1 MISRIHSA
9 QVVGLRPH
17 IIDIEVDISKGTN
30 SFSIVGLGDK
40 AIEESKDR
48 ITAAI
53 KNSGLTSTKKG
64 CKKVVVSLAP
74 ADLKKEGPSFDL
86 GIALGYLISSEM
98 IKFETEDKIFLG
110 ELSLDGRIRGIRGA
124 LVITERA
131 KKDGFT
137 EIYLPEENAREAA
150 LVDGIKIYPC
160 KTLLQVVGHLNDYE
174 SNKKPINAIPKTE
187 VKYIER
193 AILGVDFGDV
203 KGQESAKR
211 GLEIAAAGGHNI
223 TLFGPPGT
231 GKTMLAKA
239 FSGILP
245 TLSPE
250 EIIEVTGIHSATGTL
265 EDEMVTTPPFRSP
278 HHTSSYISL
287 VGGGAY
293 PKPGEIT
300 LAHRGVLFLDEFP
313 EFEKRVLE
321 AMRQPL
327 EDRVVSISRAR
338 GSIKFPASFILVAAM
353 NMCPCGNKGLKEK
366 ECICNMASIN
376 KYQRKISGPIMD
388 RIDMWVLVPQIDHR
402 KLSEKES
409 CESESSANI
418 KNRVENA
425 RATQAKRFSGLKV
438 GAKTNSEMSVREM
451 KKYAPLTNKCQ
462 ELLISFANKLE
473 LSARAHH
480 RVIKLA
486 RTIAD
491 LDSREN
497 IEEKHILEAL
507 QYRPKDVF

>member
-9 QVVGLRPH
+9 QVVGLKPH
-17 IIDIEVDISKGTN
+17 VIDIEVDISKGMN

-53 KNSGLTSTKKG
+53 KNSNLAPSGKGSKKII
-64 CKKVVVSLAP
+64 VSLAP
-74 ADLKKEGPSFDL
+74 ADLKKEGPAFDL
-86 GIALGYLISSEM
+86 GIALGYLRSSEVLDFDP
-98 IKFETEDKIFLG
+98 KGKIFLG
-110 ELSLDGRIRGIRGA
+110 ELSLDGKIRGIKGA
-124 LVITERA
+124 LIITEKA
-131 KKDGFT
+131 KRDGFE
-137 EIYLPEENAREAA
+137 EIYLPEENAEEAA
-150 LVDGIKIYPC
+150 LVEGIKIYPC
-160 KTLLQVVGHLNDYE
+160 KNLLQVFKHLNKAE
-174 SNKKPINAIPKTE
+174 EERKSIAHAPKTE
-187 VKYIER
+187 LKNKKETTFNI
-193 AILGVDFGDV
+193 DFGDV

-245 TLSPE
+245 TLRPE
-250 EIIEVTGIHSATGTL
+250 EIIEVTGIHSASGTL
-265 EDEMVTTPPFRSP
+265 EDDIITTPPFRSP

-321 AMRQPL
+321 ALRQPL
-327 EDRVVSISRAR
+327 EDRVVSISRAK

-366 ECICNMASIN
+366 ECICNMSAIN

-388 RIDMWVLVPQIDHR
+388 RIDMWVLVPQIDHN
-402 KLSEKES
+402 KLGEKSDDAVEKSED
-409 CESESSANI
+409 I
-418 KNRVENA
+418 KKRVERA
-425 RATQAKRFSGLKV
+425 REIQTERFKDSDGKI
-438 GAKTNSEMSVREM
+438 KTNSEMGVRDM
-451 KKYAPLTNKCQ
+451 KKYASLGDKCRD
-462 ELLISFANKLE
+462 LLVSYATKLE
-473 LSARAHH
+473 MSARAHH

-491 LDSREN
+491 LDGAEQIS
-497 IEEKHILEAL
+497 EKHILEAL

>member
-1 MISRIHSA
+1 MGIAI
-9 QVVGLRPH
+9 GYLRSYEH
-17 IIDIEVDISKGTN
+17 
-30 SFSIVGLGDK
+30 L
-40 AIEESKDR
+40 
-48 ITAAI
+48 
-53 KNSGLTSTKKG
+53 
-64 CKKVVVSLAP
+64 
-74 ADLKKEGPSFDL
+74 SFDPKGKL
-86 GIALGYLISSEM
+86 
-98 IKFETEDKIFLG
+98 FLG
-110 ELSLDGRIRGIRGA
+110 ELSLDGKIRGIKGA
-124 LVITERA
+124 LIIAEKA
-131 KKDGFT
+131 KRDGFK
-137 EIYLPEENAREAA
+137 ELYLPEENAREAG

-160 KTLLQVVGHLNDYE
+160 KNLLQVFKHLNNSGE
-174 SNKKPINAIPKTE
+174 EKNPIIAVPKTE
-187 VKYIER
+187 IEN
-193 AILGVDFGDV
+193 ISKIISGVDFGDV

-265 EDEMVTTPPFRSP
+265 EEEMITTPPFRSP

-321 AMRQPL
+321 ALRQPL
-327 EDRVVSISRAR
+327 EDRVVSISRAK
-338 GSIKFPASFILVAAM
+338 GSIRFPASFILVAAM

-366 ECICNMASIN
+366 ECICNMSSIN

-388 RIDMWVLVPQIDHR
+388 RIDMWVLVPQIDHK
-402 KLSEKES
+402 KLSEKNDATT
-409 CESESSANI
+409 ESSGDI
-418 KNRVENA
+418 KNRVEKA
-425 RATQAKRFSGLKV
+425 RRIQTERFKDSISNI
-438 GAKTNSEMSVREM
+438 KTNSEMGVKEM
-451 KKYAPLTNKCQ
+451 KKYAPLTDKCQ
-462 ELLISFANKLE
+462 DMLVSFATKLE
-473 LSARAHH
+473 MSARAHH

-491 LDSREN
+491 LEGCDDIKEN
-497 IEEKHILEAL
+497 HILEAL

>member
-9 QVVGLRPH
+9 QVVGLKPH
-17 IIDIEVDISKGTN
+17 IIDIEVDIGKGIN

-48 ITAAI
+48 IKAAI
-53 KNSGLTSTKKG
+53 NNSGLSSKKKG
-64 CKKVVVSLAP
+64 SKKVVVSLAP

-86 GIALGYLISSEM
+86 GIALGYLISSEIM
-98 IKFETEDKIFLG
+98 NFETKDKIFLG
-110 ELSLDGRIRGIRGA
+110 ELSLDGKIRGVRGA
-124 LVITERA
+124 LIITEKA
-131 KKDGFT
+131 KRDGFK
-137 EIYLPEENAREAA
+137 EIYLPEENAEEAS
-150 LVDGIKIYPC
+150 LIEGIDIYPC
-160 KTLLQVVGHLNDYE
+160 KNLVQIFRHLNKIEGGAIEKYQRQKSSSPDEEE
-174 SNKKPINAIPKTE
+174 SLKI
-187 VKYIER
+187 
-193 AILGVDFGDV
+193 DFIDI
-203 KGQESAKR
+203 KGQETAKR

-239 FSGILP
+239 FIGILP
-245 TLSPE
+245 SLTTE
-250 EIIEVTGIHSATGTL
+250 ETIEVTGIHSVAGIL
-265 EDEMVTTPPFRSP
+265 DKEIIKIPPFRSP

-321 AMRQPL
+321 ALRQPL
-327 EDRVVSISRAR
+327 EDRVVSISRAK
-338 GSIKFPASFILVAAM
+338 GSTRFPASFILVAAM

-366 ECICNMASIN
+366 ECICNISSIN

-388 RIDMWVLVPQIDHR
+388 RIDMWVNVPQIDHK
-402 KLSEKES
+402 KLSDNNNGNYEES
-409 CESESSANI
+409 KKIRQRIEI
-418 KNRVENA
+418 A
-425 RATQAKRFSGLKV
+425 RQIQQKRFKEAG
-438 GAKTNSEMSVREM
+438 GEIKTNSEMGVKDL
-451 KKYAPLTNKCQ
+451 KKFANLSDKCQ
-462 ELLISFANKLE
+462 NLLISFANKLE
-473 LSARAHH
+473 MSARAHH

-491 LDSREN
+491 LDSSSD

-507 QYRPKDVF
+507 QYRPKDLF

>member
-1 MISRIHSA
+1 MISRIYSA
-9 QVVGLRPH
+9 QVVGLKPH
-17 IIDIEVDISKGTN
+17 IIDIEVDVSKGPKD
-30 SFSIVGLGDK
+30 FSIVGLGDK
-40 AIEESKDR
+40 AIQESEDR

-53 KNSGLTSTKKG
+53 HNSHLDPTDSGSRAII
-64 CKKVVVSLAP
+64 VALAP
-74 ADLKKEGPSFDL
+74 ADLKKEGPAFDL
-86 GIALGYLISSEM
+86 GIAIGYLRSYEEISFDP
-98 IKFETEDKIFLG
+98 KGKLFLG
-110 ELSLDGRIRGIRGA
+110 ELSLDGKIRGVKGA
-124 LVITERA
+124 LIITEKA
-131 KKDGFT
+131 KRDGFE

-150 LVDGIKIYPC
+150 LVDGIKIFPC
-160 KTLLQVVGHLNDYE
+160 KTLLQVFKHLTNIE
-174 SNKKPINAIPKTE
+174 EEKRLITAAPKTE
-187 VKYIER
+187 VKNIER
-193 AILGVDFGDV
+193 AILSVDFGDV

-265 EDEMVTTPPFRSP
+265 EEEMITTPPFRSP

-321 AMRQPL
+321 ALRQPL

-338 GSIKFPASFILVAAM
+338 GSMKFPASFILVAAM

-366 ECICNMASIN
+366 ECICNMSSIN

-402 KLSEKES
+402 KLSEKNDVNT
-409 CESESSANI
+409 ESSKDI
-418 KNRVENA
+418 KKRVENA
-425 RATQAKRFSGLKV
+425 RNIQTERFKDATSNV
-438 GAKTNSEMSVREM
+438 KTNSEMSVREM
-451 KKYAPLTNKCQ
+451 KKYAPLTDKCQ
-462 ELLISFANKLE
+462 ELLISFAIKLE
-473 LSARAHH
+473 MSARAHH

-491 LDSREN
+491 LEGAADITEN
-497 IEEKHILEAL
+497 HILEAL